1 MRNLLQD
8 PDIGTGM
15 YPELEDMAPAPA
27 QDIDQIK
34 KHKKIAI

>member
-1 MRNLLQD
+1 
-8 PDIGTGM
+8 M

-34 KHKKIAI
+34 KHKKIAIWKLPVLQ